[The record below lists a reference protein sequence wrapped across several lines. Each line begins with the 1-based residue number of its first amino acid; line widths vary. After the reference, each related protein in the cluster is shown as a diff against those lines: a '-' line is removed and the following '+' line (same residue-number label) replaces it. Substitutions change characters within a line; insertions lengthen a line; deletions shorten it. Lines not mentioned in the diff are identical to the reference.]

1 MNIEDRIRS
10 RIEAILVNDAKI
22 YAEMRGMADSEEP
35 LSGDTFEEERNLY
48 QRIINNYRSAVSEV
62 NQLLEESV
70 VFLSGFYRVLENI
83 KGKSNFQE
91 IAAQIVDCVLQ
102 DFGAE
107 YCSLVFFAPREGETE
122 TFCVEGVREDR
133 KVIRIHSESTLLGSA
148 EFEKMVALLTSLS
161 SECVNI
167 PDVYRDAR
175 FNAFDFP
182 SVVRSLC
189 CLPIIT
195 NQRTVG
201 ALIFSNSLPNFF
213 KDSHIRVLRILASI
227 VTHLRLLT
235 SGVSAAGSLSEMGPN
250 SRGKDQP
257 DVFSIILLEFERVD
271 AFQRTT
277 SLDKENIRGIRKWLV
292 RHLGAKET
300 IIFNGDHELIMF
312 LPDTNGEDL
321 PARVVTLREAFRHW
335 KEEQGDRLRNV
346 RVNMGFAT
354 CEEGDDLARTLE
366 IASAVM
372 HPELSESQSR
382 AAEM

>member
-22 YAEMRGMADSEEP
+22 YAEMKGMADSEEP
-35 LSGDTFEEERNLY
+35 LSGDAFEEERNLY

-70 VFLSGFYRVLENI
+70 GFLSGFYRVLENI
-83 KGKSNFQE
+83 KDKSNFQE
-91 IAAQIVDCVLQ
+91 ILAQIVDCVLQ

-107 YCSLVFFAPREGETE
+107 YCSLVFFSPREGESDTI
-122 TFCVEGVREDR
+122 CVEGMREDR
-133 KVIRIHSESTLLGSA
+133 KVVRIHSESTLLGSA
-148 EFEKMVALLTSLS
+148 EFQKMVALLTSVS
-161 SECVNI
+161 SEGVNI

-189 CLPIIT
+189 CLPVIT
-195 NQRTVG
+195 NQRTAG

-213 KDSHIRVLRILASI
+213 KDSHIRVLKILASI
-227 VTHLRLLT
+227 VAHLRLLT
-235 SGVSAAGSLSEMGPN
+235 PGVSAPASLPKVESD
-250 SRGKDQP
+250 SWHRDHT

-271 AFQRTT
+271 AFQRSA
-277 SLDKENIRGIRKWLV
+277 SLDKESIRGIRKWLV
-292 RHLGAKET
+292 RHLEPRET

-312 LPDTNGEDL
+312 LPDTSGEDL
-321 PARVVTLREAFRHW
+321 PSRVVTLREAFRLW

-346 RVNMGFAT
+346 RINVGFAT

-372 HPELSESQSR
+372 HPELGESLGR
-382 AAEM
+382 TAEM

>member
-10 RIEAILVNDAKI
+10 RIEAILVNDAKM

-35 LSGDTFEEERNLY
+35 LSGDVFEEERNLY

-70 VFLSGFYRVLENI
+70 GFLSGFYRVLENI
-83 KGKSNFQE
+83 KEKRNLQE

-107 YCSLVFFAPREGETE
+107 YCSLVFFAPPEGEAE
-122 TFCVEGVREDR
+122 TFCVEGQREDR
-133 KVIRIHSESTLLGSA
+133 KIIRLHSDPTLLGSA

-167 PDVYRDAR
+167 PDVYRDSR

-189 CLPIIT
+189 CLPVIT
-195 NQRTVG
+195 AQRTVG

-213 KDSHIRVLRILASI
+213 KDSHIRVLKILASI
-227 VTHLRLLT
+227 VAHLRLLT
-235 SGVSAAGSLSEMGPN
+235 SGVPAPEFLSSPERN
-250 SRGKDQP
+250 LQQKDGR

-271 AFQRTT
+271 AFQRST
-277 SLDKENIRGIRKWLV
+277 SLDKDSIRGIRKWLV
-292 RHLGAKET
+292 RHLEPKET

-312 LPDTNGEDL
+312 LPDISGDVL
-321 PARVVTLREAFRHW
+321 PGRVVRLREAFRHW

-346 RVNMGFAT
+346 RANMGFAT

-372 HPELSESQSR
+372 HPELIESQSR
-382 AAEM
+382 VAGM

>member
-22 YAEMRGMADSEEP
+22 YAEMKGMADSEEP
-35 LSGDTFEEERNLY
+35 LSGDAFEEERNLY

-70 VFLSGFYRVLENI
+70 GFLSGFYRVLENI
-83 KGKSNFQE
+83 KDKSNFQE
-91 IAAQIVDCVLQ
+91 ILAQIVDCVLQ

-107 YCSLVFFAPREGETE
+107 YCSLVFFSPREGESDTI
-122 TFCVEGVREDR
+122 CVEGMREDR
-133 KVIRIHSESTLLGSA
+133 KVVRIHSESTLLGSA
-148 EFEKMVALLTSLS
+148 EFQKMVALLTSVS
-161 SECVNI
+161 SEGVNI

-189 CLPIIT
+189 CLPVIT
-195 NQRTVG
+195 NQRTAG

-213 KDSHIRVLRILASI
+213 KDSHIRVLKILASI
-227 VTHLRLLT
+227 VAHLRLLT
-235 SGVSAAGSLSEMGPN
+235 PGVSAPASLPRVESD
-250 SRGKDQP
+250 SWHRDHT

-271 AFQRTT
+271 AFQRSA
-277 SLDKENIRGIRKWLV
+277 SLDKESIRGIRKWLV
-292 RHLGAKET
+292 RHLEPRET

-312 LPDTNGEDL
+312 LPDTSGEDL
-321 PARVVTLREAFRHW
+321 PGRVVTLREAFRLW

-346 RVNMGFAT
+346 RINVGFAT

-372 HPELSESQSR
+372 HPELGESLGR
-382 AAEM
+382 TAEM